1 MTLGTLANNLADV
14 ARLARE
20 RGWPDDRERLEAFGE
35 SLFLIG
41 GGDLVG
47 RVYSALAERHGLH
60 AVEGVGDAWS
70 DIPGW
75 SER

>member
-1 MTLGTLANNLADV
+1 MTLGTITASLADV

-20 RGWPDDRERLEAFGE
+20 RRWPDDVERLEAFGE
-35 SLFLIG
+35 ALFLIG
-41 GGDLVG
+41 GGELVG

-60 AVEGVGDAWS
+60 AVEGVGDAWG

-75 SER
+75 EEQ